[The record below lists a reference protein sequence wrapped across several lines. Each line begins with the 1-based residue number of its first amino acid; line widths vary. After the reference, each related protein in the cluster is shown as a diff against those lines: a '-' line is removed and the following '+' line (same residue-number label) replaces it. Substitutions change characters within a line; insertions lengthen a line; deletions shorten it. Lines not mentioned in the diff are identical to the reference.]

1 MNGKAI
7 SVHALVNCTTF
18 ASTMIDSGCL
28 ANAFV
33 TPSLVKKAG
42 LQCIDIEPRI
52 LKGVTGQGKITQV
65 AKYNADIDCLLYTSP
80 SPRD

>member
-7 SVHALVNCTTF
+7 SVHTLVNGTTF

-33 TPSLVKKAG
+33 SPSLVRKAG

-52 LKGVTGQGKITQV
+52 LKGVACHGGELQ
-65 AKYNADIDCLLYTSP
+65 SH
-80 SPRD
+80 